1 MVKVNFKRDDEV
13 ISTDMPVGSTL
24 MEAAK
29 DLNLREIP
37 ADCGGSC
44 ACATCHIHVDS
55 VWCDKLKIKQNVILL
70 SQKMRIF
77 SMTLI
82 QFM

>member
-24 MEAAK
+24 MMVLAK

-37 ADCGGSC
+37 ADCGAMCMCDLPYSC
-44 ACATCHIHVDS
+44 
-55 VWCDKLKIKQNVILL
+55 
-70 SQKMRIF
+70 R
-77 SMTLI
+77 
-82 QFM
+82 

>member
-1 MVKVNFKRDDEV
+1 MNELKNRSDFVLLVGGDDISVFMNFEKLKWNEDKVKKSIFFWV
-13 ISTDMPVGSTL
+13 VG
-24 MEAAK
+24 K
-29 DLNLREIP
+29 
-37 ADCGGSC
+37 
-44 ACATCHIHVDS
+44 V
-55 VWCDKLKIKQNVILL
+55 KIKQNVILL